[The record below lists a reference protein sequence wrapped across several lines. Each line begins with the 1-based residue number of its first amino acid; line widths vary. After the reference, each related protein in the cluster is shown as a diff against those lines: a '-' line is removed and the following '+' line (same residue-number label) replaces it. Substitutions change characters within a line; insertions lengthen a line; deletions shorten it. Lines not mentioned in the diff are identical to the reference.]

1 MAPNEESHG
10 RQEKANAD
18 LYVYEPKQDIKNEHL
33 VLQSCNF
40 TSNFLH
46 PSQRFREHK

>member
-1 MAPNEESHG
+1 MKTMAPDEESHG

-18 LYVYEPKQDIKNEHL
+18 LNVYEPIKNEHL

-40 TSNFLH
+40 FHSKPKL
-46 PSQRFREHK
+46 